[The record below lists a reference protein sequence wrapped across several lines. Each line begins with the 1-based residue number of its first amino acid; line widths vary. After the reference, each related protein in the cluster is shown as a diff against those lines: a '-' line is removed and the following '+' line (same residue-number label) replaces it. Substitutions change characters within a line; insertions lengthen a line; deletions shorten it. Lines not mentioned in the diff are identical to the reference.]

1 MSMEPFSSTVGKTAL
16 SAVAKPALAVL
27 RRQIARRGAGLA
39 DLSQLSGADRE
50 LDEAIAV
57 LRGKAESLPATVVL
71 KLKGLLSQRPDSFA
85 DADARHFIDDDRVIA
100 LVKSGAR
107 KTFGNV
113 DIADERIQARAIHA
127 EMFGEEGI
135 FGERLIEDAVQF
147 AALTLLA
154 HLTPGDRIVIEF
166 IGEKQDEL
174 LQELHHISSQIADLK
189 QWDGR
194 GSPTV
199 DISVLDQA
207 LTGEVRRLRR
217 QRFIHGNDLV
227 SRAQDLAARLENG
240 LQLASVQVKA
250 TAYREIAVV
259 HTRAD
264 LPDAAEHWIDKAEA
278 LGSDVILERA
288 RVALARGQPDEAMRL
303 LRDRDDPVAKSLLID
318 AVQRR
323 DGESAALKLY
333 EDRFKGV
340 DLTGHALQSM
350 AVRLSNASRSVDA
363 EALLA
368 RATPEQID
376 DNPVILY
383 LRARLY
389 IAGALPDD
397 IAERFRK
404 SDGMIPRP
412 SDVRDDDEGQRRLAA
427 ARVDLVQLRDALSD
441 LDAADLIGLV
451 DVNMLFLSLHLGT
464 PTERA
469 LARESLVTR
478 LADPSEAVE
487 LAPIAAI
494 HGVDIDWSSL
504 RARLAQA
511 EQLGGYDDAQLRAA
525 FALVMKGDSAKE
537 IADFIVKYGERL
549 KEHQDFET
557 IVAIEIEARS
567 KSGDIEGAKA
577 LLARERAM
585 LADATAAFLDATIA
599 EAEGADSI
607 GLRIAQYEASGS
619 THDLQIL
626 VGVLGQ
632 AGDDRLGD
640 YLIELWQRRHQIEDA
655 QRACDALIRAGK
667 EHAAEAFLEEI
678 GDLARQDNHLRT
690 HLAWGRL
697 RQGRLLDAADELKA
711 LTEAG
716 IDNHNTRQLTIV
728 LAIETGRWAE
738 LEPFL
743 QKELA
748 AQADRS
754 GTELMT
760 VARIGRAI
768 DSPTTMALV
777 RAAIAKA
784 PDDPMLNMNGY
795 TIAVEA
801 GFERTAEVNGWF
813 GRVIAGSTEDGPIYS
828 KDFEDVVEM
837 VKDSRAHSERVN
849 ELVNTA
855 QVPIFL
861 ALEQLRGAQ
870 SALILLQAPQ
880 NAEETDSRRKSVLP
894 LFAGN
899 RPQASDLIPKSIAFD
914 PLALL
919 MLDYLGL
926 LQCAIDA
933 FDEVVLPAGTLH
945 SFFEDRARSGP
956 SQPSRIA
963 QAREIKDRAASGTL
977 TVEALPIADAELA
990 ERTGE
995 EFARL
1000 YATAVERD
1008 GYVIE
1013 TAPLH
1018 PPGKLRETV
1027 DPAPFAGRLVSPT
1040 GLVQSLLAAGTL
1052 SQARATSAA
1061 AMVAGSGQA
1070 WPNEAEPLAGKPMF
1084 LTGLAAQYLSDAG
1097 LLPVLKS
1104 HAGALVVLP
1113 DVIELA
1119 DREIAAGEASEKV
1132 RLGIERV
1139 REALADAIAQG
1150 RARIGPTRLRR
1161 DKLEGDK
1168 EEQQVPRNMG
1178 PVVSALRDS
1187 GGVDA
1192 FVCDDRAMN
1201 KYLQFTDHQGRQV
1214 PFLTTPDLLRIL
1226 HDKGVLDAAALTAAR
1241 EKLRLAGAGLMPLD
1255 PLELV
1260 AAAQASNW
1268 AIGPNA
1274 ELRAI
1279 RDSIHLPLA
1288 RKILQLPQE
1297 RSWFKA
1303 TCIGIAFAIRRIWQ
1317 ELDDP
1322 VMAERAA
1329 TYLLNMIPDAETWS
1343 AQDESPDRG
1352 LWVQD
1357 VFRHTLW
1364 AVASIFDMP
1373 TARTQAFQQWFNTEV
1388 GPGAERRDPGAMEA
1402 IARTLFG
1409 FLTTPLSEDDSNDGR

>member
-1 MSMEPFSSTVGKTAL
+1 MSIEPFSSAAGKTVL
-16 SAVAKPALAVL
+16 SAVAKPTLDTL
-27 RRQIARRGAGLA
+27 RQQIARRGATIS

-57 LRGKAESLPATVVL
+57 LRGSADSLPKTIVL
-71 KLKGLLSQRPDSFA
+71 KLKGQLSQRPDSFA
-85 DADARHFIDDDRVIA
+85 DADARHFIGDDRVIA

-107 KTFGNV
+107 KTLSNLN
-113 DIADERIQARAIHA
+113 IADERAQARAIHA
-127 EMFGEEGI
+127 ELFGEDGIYGEG
-135 FGERLIEDAVQF
+135 LIEDAVQF

-154 HLTPGDRIVIEF
+154 HLSPADRIVLEVI
-166 IGEKQDEL
+166 QNEL
-174 LQELHHISSQIADLK
+174 SQGLQLVSNQMADLK

-194 GSPTV
+194 GLPGV
-199 DISVLDQA
+199 DINVLDQA

-217 QRFIHGNDLV
+217 QRFIHGNALV
-227 SRAQDLAARLENG
+227 SRALQLAARLENG
-240 LQLASVQVKA
+240 LQLASA
-250 TAYREIAVV
+250 DIRAIAYREIAVV

-264 LPDAAEHWIDKAEA
+264 LPDEAERWIEKAEA
-278 LGSDVILERA
+278 LGADVTHERA
-288 RVALARGQPDEAMRL
+288 RVALARAQWDEAMRL
-303 LRDRDDPVAKSLLID
+303 LRDLNDPIAKSLLID

-323 DGESAALKLY
+323 DGESAALELY
-333 EDRFKGV
+333 EQQFNGV

-350 AVRLSNASRSVDA
+350 AVRLSNAGRPVDA
-363 EALLA
+363 ERLLA
-368 RATPEQID
+368 GATPEQID
-376 DNPVILY
+376 DNPVLLY
-383 LRARLY
+383 LRARLH
-389 IAGALPDD
+389 ISGALPDD
-397 IAERFRK
+397 IAQRFRK
-404 SDGMIPRP
+404 SDGMIPHP
-412 SDVRDDDEGQRRLAA
+412 GDVRDDREGQKRLAA
-427 ARVDLVQLRDALSD
+427 ARLDLLQLQDALSD
-441 LDAADLIGLV
+441 LDAADLVSLV
-451 DVNMLFLSLHLGT
+451 DVNLLFLGLHLGT
-464 PTERA
+464 CAERS
-469 LARESLVTR
+469 LARESLVAR
-478 LADPSEAVE
+478 LASPSEAIE
-487 LAPIAAI
+487 LAPIAAMYGI
-494 HGVDIDWSSL
+494 DIDWSL
-504 RARLAQA
+504 IRARLAQA
-511 EQLGGYDDAQLRAA
+511 ERLGGYDDMQLRAA
-525 FALVMKGDSAKE
+525 FALVMNGDSAKE
-537 IADFIVKYGERL
+537 IADFIAKYGDRL
-549 KEHQDFET
+549 KEQQSPEA
-557 IVAIEIEARS
+557 IVAIDIQARS

-577 LLARERAM
+577 LLAQERAV
-585 LADATAAFLDATIA
+585 LTDTTAAFLYATIA

-607 GLRIAQYEASGS
+607 GLRLAQYEASGS
-619 THDLQIL
+619 THDLQVL

-632 AGDDRLGD
+632 ASDDRLGD
-640 YLIELWQRRHQIEDA
+640 YLIELWRRRHQIEDA

-667 EHAAEAFLEEI
+667 EQTAEAFLEEI
-678 GDLARQDNHLRT
+678 GDLAQQDSHLRT

-697 RQGRLLDAADELKA
+697 RQGRLLEAADELKA
-711 LTEAG
+711 LAETG
-716 IDNHNTRQLTIV
+716 IDNHNTRRLTIL
-728 LAIETGRWAE
+728 LAVETGRWPE

-760 VARIGRAI
+760 VARIGQAI

-784 PDDPMLNMNGY
+784 PADPVLNMNAY
-795 TIAVEA
+795 TIAVGA
-801 GFERTAEVNGWF
+801 GFERTTEVNDWF
-813 GRVIAGSTEDGPIYS
+813 GRAIAGSTDDGPVYS
-828 KDFEDVVEM
+828 KDFDDVVEI
-837 VKDSRAHSERVN
+837 VKSSRARSERVN

-861 ALEQLRGAQ
+861 ALEQLNGTQ

-899 RPQASDLIPKSIAFD
+899 RPQASGLMPKSIAFD

-919 MLDYLGL
+919 MLDHLGL
-926 LQCAIDA
+926 LQCAINA
-933 FDEVVLPAGTLH
+933 FDDVVLPAGTLH

-956 SQPSRIA
+956 IQPSRIA

-995 EFARL
+995 EFTRL
-1000 YATAVERD
+1000 YASAVERD
-1008 GYVIE
+1008 GYVIC

-1061 AMVAGSGQA
+1061 AIVAGSGPA

-1084 LTGLAAQYLSDAG
+1084 LTGLAVQYLADAD

-1113 DVIELA
+1113 DVIDLA
-1119 DREIAAGEASEKV
+1119 DREIAAGKASEKV
-1132 RLGIERV
+1132 RQGIERI
-1139 REALADAIAQG
+1139 REALADAIKQR
-1150 RARIGPTRLRR
+1150 RARVGPTRPRR
-1161 DKLEGDK
+1161 DELEGDE
-1168 EEQQVPRNMG
+1168 EEQQIRHNLG
-1178 PVVSALRDS
+1178 PVISALRDS

-1201 KYLQFTDHQGRQV
+1201 KYLQFADQQGRQV
-1214 PFLTTPDLLRIL
+1214 PFLTTPDLLYIL
-1226 HDKGVLDAAALTAAR
+1226 HDKGALNAAALTAAR

-1274 ELRAI
+1274 DLRAI

-1288 RKILQLPQE
+1288 RKVLQLPQE
-1297 RSWFKA
+1297 RTWFKA
-1303 TCIGIAFAIRRIWQ
+1303 VCIGIAFAIRRIWQ
-1317 ELDDP
+1317 EFDDP

-1329 TYLLNMIPDAETWS
+1329 TYLLDMMPDAETWS
-1343 AQDESPDRG
+1343 AQDQSPDRG
-1352 LWVQD
+1352 LWIQD

-1364 AVASIFDMP
+1364 AVASIFHLP
-1373 TARTQAFQQWFNTEV
+1373 AERTQAYQQWFDAEV
-1388 GPGAERRDPGAMEA
+1388 APGAERRDPGAMEA
-1402 IARTLFG
+1402 VARALFG
-1409 FLTTPLSEDDSNDGR
+1409 FLTTHLPEDDSNEGE

>member
-1 MSMEPFSSTVGKTAL
+1 MPLDPFSAAAGKTAL
-16 SAVAKPALAVL
+16 SAVAKPTLAVL
-27 RRQIARRGAGLA
+27 RRQIARRGAASA
-39 DLSQLSGADRE
+39 DLSKLSGADRE

-57 LRGKAESLPATVVL
+57 LRGTAEHLPATTAL

-85 DADARHFIDDDRVIA
+85 DADAQHFIDDDRVIA

-127 EMFGEEGI
+127 ELFGEDGI
-135 FGERLIEDAVQF
+135 FGETLIEDAVQF

-154 HLTPGDRIVIEF
+154 HLAPADRIVIEF
-166 IGEKQDEL
+166 IAEKQDEV
-174 LQELHHISSQIADLK
+174 LQELHQIFGQIAELK

-194 GSPTV
+194 SSPTV
-199 DISVLDQA
+199 DTSVLDQA

-227 SRAQDLAARLENG
+227 SRAQKLAARLENG
-240 LQLASVQVKA
+240 LQLASAEVRA
-250 TAYREIAVV
+250 SAYREIAVV
-259 HTRAD
+259 HARAD
-264 LPDAAEHWIDKAEA
+264 LSDAAEPWIEKAEA
-278 LGSDVILERA
+278 LGADGTPERA
-288 RVALARGQPDEAMRL
+288 RVALAREQWDEAMRL
-303 LRDRDDPVAKSLLID
+303 LRGHDDTIAKSLLID

-333 EDRFKGV
+333 EEQFNGV
-340 DLTGHALQSM
+340 NLTGHALQLM
-350 AVRLSNASRSVDA
+350 AVRLSNAGRLIDA

-368 RATPEQID
+368 GATPEQID
-376 DNPVILY
+376 DNPVLLY
-383 LRARLY
+383 LRARMH
-389 IAGALPDD
+389 ISGALPDD

-404 SDGMIPRP
+404 SDGMIPHP
-412 SDVRDDDEGQRRLAA
+412 GDVRDDDEGQRRLAS
-427 ARVDLVQLRDALSD
+427 ARVDLLQLRDALSD
-441 LDAADLIGLV
+441 LDAADLVGLV
-451 DVNMLFLSLHLGT
+451 DVNLLFLDLHLGT
-464 PTERA
+464 PAERA
-469 LARESLVTR
+469 LARESLVAR
-478 LADPSEAVE
+478 LANPTEAIE
-487 LAPIAAI
+487 LAPFAAI
-494 HGVDIDWSSL
+494 YGIGTNWSSI

-511 EQLGGYDDAQLRAA
+511 EQLGGYDDMQLRAA
-525 FALVMKGDSAKE
+525 FALVMKDDSAKE
-537 IADFIVKYGERL
+537 IADFIAKYGDRL
-549 KEHQDFET
+549 KEYQSAET
-557 IVAIEIEARS
+557 IVAIEVEARS
-567 KSGDIEGAKA
+567 KGGDIEGAKA
-577 LLARERAM
+577 LLARKRAV
-585 LADATAAFLDATIA
+585 LSDTTVAFLDATIA

-607 GLRIAQYEASGS
+607 GLRIAQFGASGS
-619 THDLQIL
+619 THDLQVL

-632 AGDDRLGD
+632 ADDDRLGD
-640 YLIELWQRRHQIEDA
+640 YLIELWRRRHQIEDA
-655 QRACDALIRAGK
+655 QRACDALIHAGK
-667 EHAAEAFLEEI
+667 EQMAEAFLEEV
-678 GDLARQDNHLRT
+678 GDLARKDSHLRT
-690 HLAWGRL
+690 HLAWARL

-711 LTEAG
+711 LIDAG
-716 IDNHNTRQLTIV
+716 IDNHNTRQLTTV
-728 LAIETGRWAE
+728 LAVETGRWYE

-754 GTELMT
+754 GAALMS
-760 VARIGRAI
+760 VARIGQAI
-768 DSPTTMALV
+768 DSPTTMALA

-784 PDDPMLNMNGY
+784 PNDPVLNINGY
-795 TIAVEA
+795 TIAVDS

-813 GRVIAGSTEDGPIYS
+813 SRAITGSTEDGPIYT
-828 KDFEDVVEM
+828 KDFDDVIEM
-837 VKDSRAHSERVN
+837 VKDSRAQSERVN

-855 QVPIFL
+855 EIPIFL
-861 ALEQLRGAQ
+861 ALEQIRGTQ
-870 SALILLQAPQ
+870 SALILLQMPQ
-880 NAEETDSRRKSVLP
+880 NAGETDSRRKSVLP

-899 RPQASDLIPKSIAFD
+899 RPQASDVVPRSIAFD

-919 MLDYLGL
+919 VLDYLGL
-926 LQCAIDA
+926 LRSAIDA
-933 FDEVVLPAGTLH
+933 FDEVILPAGTLH
-945 SFFEDRARSGP
+945 TFFEDRARSGP

-977 TVEALPIADAELA
+977 TVEALPVTDTDLA
-990 ERTGE
+990 ERIGE

-1000 YATAVERD
+1000 YVTAVERD
-1008 GYVIE
+1008 GYVID
-1013 TAPLH
+1013 TTPLH

-1027 DPAPFAGRLVSPT
+1027 DPTTFAGRLISPI
-1040 GLVQSLLAAGTL
+1040 GLVRSLLSVGML
-1052 SQARATSAA
+1052 SQTRATSAA
-1061 AMVAGSGQA
+1061 AMVAGSGLP

-1084 LTGLAAQYLSDAG
+1084 LTGLAVQYLSDAG
-1097 LLPVLKS
+1097 LLPILKS
-1104 HAGALVVLP
+1104 HAGTLIVLP

-1132 RLGIERV
+1132 RQGIERV
-1139 REALADAIAQG
+1139 RETLADAIAQR
-1150 RARIGPTRLRR
+1150 RARVGPTRLWR
-1161 DKLEGDK
+1161 DELESDE
-1168 EEQQVPRNMG
+1168 EEQRLRRNMG

-1201 KYLQFTDHQGRQV
+1201 KYLQFTDHPGRRV

-1226 HDKGVLDAAALTAAR
+1226 HDKGVLDAADLNAAR

-1260 AAAQASNW
+1260 AAAQTSNW
-1268 AIGPNA
+1268 AVGPNA

-1303 TCIGIAFAIRRIWQ
+1303 VSIGIAFAIRRVWH

-1322 VMAERAA
+1322 TMAERAA
-1329 TYLLNMIPDAETWS
+1329 TYLLDMIPDAETWS
-1343 AQDESPDRG
+1343 AQDESPDRD

-1364 AVASIFDMP
+1364 AIAFIIDLSGER
-1373 TARTQAFQQWFNTEV
+1373 AQAFQQWFDTQV
-1388 GPGAERRDPGAMEA
+1388 GPGVERRDPGAMEA

-1409 FLTTPLSEDDSNDGR
+1409 FLTRPHTEDAHDDGE

>member
-1 MSMEPFSSTVGKTAL
+1 MSIEPFSAAVGKTAL
-16 SAVAKPALAVL
+16 SAAAKPTLALL
-27 RRQIARRGAGLA
+27 RQQIARRGAAFA
-39 DLSQLSGADRE
+39 DLSQLSGADHE

-57 LRGKAESLPATVVL
+57 LRGTAESLPASIVL

-85 DADARHFIDDDRVIA
+85 DANARHFIDDDRVIA

-113 DIADERIQARAIHA
+113 DIADERTQARVIHA
-127 EMFGEEGI
+127 ELFGEDGI

-147 AALTLLA
+147 AALTLVA
-154 HLTPGDRIVIEF
+154 HLTPADRIVIEF
-166 IGEKQDEL
+166 IAEKHDEV
-174 LQELHHISSQIADLK
+174 LQELHHISGQIADLR

-194 GSPTV
+194 GSPAV
-199 DISVLDQA
+199 DTNVLDQA
-207 LTGEVRRLRR
+207 LAGEVRKLRR
-217 QRFIHGNDLV
+217 QRFIHGNELV
-227 SRAQDLAARLENG
+227 PQARQLAARLENG
-240 LQLASVQVKA
+240 LQLASADVRA
-250 TAYREIAVV
+250 AAYREIATV
-259 HTRAD
+259 HARAD
-264 LPDAAEHWIDKAEA
+264 LPDAAEPWIAKAEA
-278 LGSDVILERA
+278 LGADVTPERA
-288 RVALARGQPDEAMRL
+288 RVALARGQLDEAMRL
-303 LRDRDDPVAKSLLID
+303 VRDRDGSLARSLFID

-323 DGESAALKLY
+323 DGESAALEFY
-333 EDRFKGV
+333 EQQFAGT

-350 AVRLSNASRSVDA
+350 AVRLSNAGRPLDA

-368 RATPEQID
+368 GATSEQID
-376 DNPVILY
+376 DNPVLLY
-383 LRARLY
+383 LRARLH

-397 IAERFRK
+397 VAERFRK
-404 SDGMIPRP
+404 TDGIIPYP
-412 SDVRDDDEGQRRLAA
+412 GDVRDDDEGQRRLAA
-427 ARVDLVQLRDALSD
+427 ARVDLLQLSEALSD
-441 LDAADLIGLV
+441 LDAADLVSLV
-451 DVNMLFLSLHLGT
+451 DVNLLFLNLNLGT
-464 PTERA
+464 AADRTQ
-469 LARESLVTR
+469 ARELLVAR
-478 LADPSEAVE
+478 LADPNEAIE
-487 LAPIAAI
+487 LAPIAAMYGI
-494 HGVDIDWSSL
+494 DVDWSAI

-511 EQLGGYDDAQLRAA
+511 EQLGGYDDMQLRAA

-537 IADFIVKYGERL
+537 IAYFIRQYGERL
-549 KEHQDFET
+549 KEQQSPKT
-557 IVAIEIEARS
+557 IVAIDIEARS

-577 LLARERAM
+577 LLAKERAA

-607 GLRIAQYEASGS
+607 GLRLAQYEASGY

-626 VGVLGQ
+626 VAVLGE

-640 YLIELWQRRHQIEDA
+640 YLIELWRRRHQIEDA
-655 QRACDALIRAGK
+655 RRACDVLVRTGK
-667 EHAAEAFLEEI
+667 EHTAEAFLEEL
-678 GDLARQDNHLRT
+678 GDLARQDSHLHA

-697 RQGRLLDAADELKA
+697 RQGQLLDAVAELKA
-711 LTEAG
+711 LSDAG
-716 IDNHNTRQLTIV
+716 VDNHNTRQLTIV
-728 LAIETGRWAE
+728 LAIETGRWSE

-754 GTELMT
+754 GAELMSL
-760 VARIGRAI
+760 ARIAQAI

-777 RAAIAKA
+777 RAAVAKA

-801 GFERTAEVNGWF
+801 GFERNAEVNGWL
-813 GRVIAGSTEDGPIYS
+813 GRAVAGSTEEGPIYS
-828 KDFEDVVEM
+828 KDFDDVIEM
-837 VKDSRAHSERVN
+837 VKDSRAQSERVN

-855 QVPIFL
+855 EVPIFL
-861 ALEQLRGAQ
+861 ALGQLRGAQ
-870 SALILLQAPQ
+870 SALMLLQMPQ

-899 RPQASDLIPKSIAFD
+899 RPQASDVVPTSIAFD
-914 PLALL
+914 PLTLL
-919 MLDYLGL
+919 VLDYLGL
-926 LQCAIDA
+926 LQSAIDA
-933 FDEVVLPAGTLH
+933 FDEVILPAGTLH
-945 SFFEDRARSGP
+945 SFFEDRGRSGP
-956 SQPSRIA
+956 SQPSRID

-977 TVEALPIADAELA
+977 TVEALPVVDADLA
-990 ERTGE
+990 ALVGE

-1000 YATAVERD
+1000 YAAAVERD
-1008 GYVIE
+1008 GYVID

-1018 PPGKLRETV
+1018 PPGKLHETV
-1027 DPAPFAGRLVSPT
+1027 DPAPFAARLVSPA

-1052 SQARATSAA
+1052 SQSRATSAV
-1061 AMVAGSGQA
+1061 AMVGGSGPA
-1070 WPNEAEPLAGKPMF
+1070 WPDEVSPLGGKPMF
-1084 LTGLAAQYLSDAG
+1084 LTGLAVQYLSDAG
-1097 LLPVLKS
+1097 LLPILKN
-1104 HAGALVVLP
+1104 HGGTLTVLP

-1119 DREIAAGEASEKV
+1119 DREIAAGHASQKV
-1132 RLGIERV
+1132 RQGIERV
-1139 REALADAIAQG
+1139 RETLAEAITQR
-1150 RARIGPTRLRR
+1150 RARVGPTRLRR
-1161 DKLEGDK
+1161 DELEGG
-1168 EEQQVPRNMG
+1168 EEDQQLRRNMG

-1226 HDKGVLDAAALTAAR
+1226 HDKGMIDAPALAAAR
-1241 EKLRLAGAGLMPLD
+1241 EKLRIAGAGLMPLD

-1268 AIGPNA
+1268 AVGPNA

-1297 RSWFKA
+1297 RPWFKA
-1303 TCIGIAFAIRRIWQ
+1303 MCLGIAFAIRRVWQ

-1329 TYLLNMIPDAETWS
+1329 TYLLDMIPDAEAWS
-1343 AQDESPDRG
+1343 AADESPDRG

-1364 AVASIFDMP
+1364 AIASIFDLP
-1373 TARTQAFQQWFNTEV
+1373 GERTGIFQQWFDTQV
-1388 GPGAERRDPGAMEA
+1388 APDAARRDPGAMEA

-1409 FLTTPLSEDDSNDGR
+1409 FLTTPLAEDAGNDGE